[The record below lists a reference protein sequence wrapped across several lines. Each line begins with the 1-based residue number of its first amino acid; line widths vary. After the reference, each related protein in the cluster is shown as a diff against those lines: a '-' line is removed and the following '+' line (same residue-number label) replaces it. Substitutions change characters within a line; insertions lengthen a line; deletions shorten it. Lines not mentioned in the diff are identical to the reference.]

1 MPRRHQLI
9 VLQRK
14 VRGRVHVAQ
23 YAGEQEADCNHA
35 AAMF

>member
-1 MPRRHQLI
+1 

-23 YAGEQEADCNHA
+23 YAGEQEADCNHRA
-35 AAMF
+35 SMF